1 MRRHLLMLFVF
12 VAMVFF
18 VFWQT
23 REVILSYYLLSTL
36 LLLPVF
42 YFLREKVYG
51 FLALSTLGIV
61 AFHAWFFM
69 WAPQPRMILLW
80 VAQALL
86 FAGLCYYHREL
97 KRFQD
102 RALESKENV
111 RKNLESFQAKYQTR
125 LSSLRHLEVQVSSL
139 MNLFEI
145 ARDFSEC
152 MDFNTLA
159 EFLLKKLRSELAFEK
174 MQIFLMPRAG
184 SEKES
189 PAVVKVYSMLQE
201 GVQEE
206 ERPLTGQEQEDF
218 NAMASAKAMVRRDER
233 WYFPILEGNEISS
246 VFAIHGIKEEDLARV
261 EVLSA
266 YLVLLIKKI
275 KLYETVRELAIVD
288 ELTQVFVRHHFF
300 ERLEEELRRSIRF
313 KLPLAVLMLDIDHFK
328 RYNDDFG
335 HLVGDATLKEVADLL
350 KRNLRRVD
358 LVGRYGGEEFVVAM
372 PETRVANAAEV
383 AERIRSSIARHDFQ
397 VYNVKTKVT
406 VSQGIMVF
414 DGELAAQNDKA
425 DPKAIALELIRL
437 ADEAMYRAKEEGRN
451 RVCLHKDLKK
461 S

>member
-1 MRRHLLMLFVF
+1 MLLALFAISAF
-12 VAMVFF
+12 VV
-18 VFWQT
+18 WQSQ
-23 REVILSYYLLSTL
+23 EIILSYYLLSAIW
-36 LLLPVF
+36 LLPLY
-42 YFLREKVYG
+42 YFLKEKVYG
-51 FLALSTLGIV
+51 LLAVSASGVFLLHG
-61 AFHAWFFM
+61 WFFRID
-69 WAPQPRMILLW
+69 PYPRMIALW
-80 VAQALL
+80 IVQALL
-86 FAGLCYYHREL
+86 FAGFCYYHWEL
-97 KRFQD
+97 KRFRT
-102 RALESKENV
+102 RAQESTENV

-174 MQIFLMPRAG
+174 MQIFLVPRTVPGQELA
-184 SEKES
+184 
-189 PAVVKVYSMLQE
+189 PIKVYSMLQE

-206 ERPLTGQEQEDF
+206 ARVLTDQEREDF
-218 NAMASAKAMVRRDER
+218 NAMSNAKTMVRREER
-233 WYFPILEGNEISS
+233 WYFPIMEGNEISS
-246 VFAIHGIKEEDLARV
+246 VFSIHGIKEEDLARV

-288 ELTQVFVRHHFF
+288 ELTQVFVRHHFL

-313 KLPLAVLMLDIDHFK
+313 KLPLTVLMLDIDHFK

-335 HLVGDATLKEVADLL
+335 HLVGDATLKEVSDLL

-358 LVGRYGGEEFVVAM
+358 LVGRYGGEEFIVAM
-372 PETRVANAAEV
+372 PETRIANVVEV

-414 DGELAAQNDKA
+414 DGEKAAQSERVDA
-425 DPKAIALELIRL
+425 KAIAVELIRK

-451 RVCLHKDLKK
+451 RVCLHKDIQK

>member
-1 MRRHLLMLFVF
+1 MRRHLLILL
-12 VAMVFF
+12 ALGAAAFF
-18 VFWQT
+18 VVWQS
-23 REVILSYYLLSTL
+23 REIILAYYLLSTIW
-36 LLLPVF
+36 LLPLY
-42 YFLREKVYG
+42 YFFKEKAYG
-51 FLALSTLGIV
+51 LLVVSAIGIILL
-61 AFHAWFFM
+61 HGWFFRM
-69 WAPQPRMILLW
+69 DPHSRMIVLW
-80 VAQALL
+80 AVQILL
-86 FAGLCYYHREL
+86 FSGFCYYHKEL

-102 RALESKENV
+102 RAQESKENV
-111 RKNLESFQAKYQTR
+111 RKSLESFQAKYQTR
-125 LSSLRHLEVQVSSL
+125 LSSLRHLEVQVSNL

-174 MQIFLMPRAG
+174 MQIFLMPRAALG
-184 SEKES
+184 KE
-189 PAVVKVYSMLQE
+189 PALIKVYSMLQE

-206 ERPLTGQEQEDF
+206 ERVLTNQEQEDF
-218 NAMASAKAMVRRDER
+218 NAMVSTKTMVRREER
-233 WYFPILEGNEISS
+233 WYFPIMEGNEISS

-288 ELTQVFVRHHFF
+288 ELTQVFVRHHFY
-300 ERLEEELRRSIRF
+300 ERLEEELRRSLRF

-335 HLVGDATLKEVADLL
+335 HLVGDATLKEVADIL

-358 LVGRYGGEEFVVAM
+358 LVGRYGGEEFIVAM

-397 VYNVKTKVT
+397 VYNVRTKVT
-406 VSQGIMVF
+406 VSQGITIF
-414 DGELAAQNDKA
+414 DGEVAAQAERVDAKA
-425 DPKAIALELIRL
+425 VASELIQR

-451 RVCLHKDLKK
+451 RVCLHKDIKR

>member
-1 MRRHLLMLFVF
+1 MRRHLLILFVLG
-12 VAMVFF
+12 VTAFF
-18 VFWQT
+18 VVWQS
-23 REVILSYYLLSTL
+23 REIILAYYLLSTIW
-36 LLLPVF
+36 LLPLY
-42 YFLREKVYG
+42 YFFRERVYG
-51 FLALSTLGIV
+51 LLAVSAAGVFLLHG
-61 AFHAWFFM
+61 WFFRID
-69 WAPQPRMILLW
+69 PYPRMVMLW
-80 VAQALL
+80 AVQVLL
-86 FAGLCYYHREL
+86 FSGFCYYYREL
-97 KRFQD
+97 KHFQD
-102 RALESKENV
+102 RAQESKENI
-111 RKNLESFQAKYQTR
+111 RKNLELFQAKYQTR
-125 LSSLRHLEVQVSSL
+125 LTSLRHLEVQVGNL

-152 MDFNTLA
+152 MDFSTLA
-159 EFLLKKLRSELAFEK
+159 EFLLKKLRSELTFEK
-174 MQIFLMPRAG
+174 MKIFLMPRAV
-184 SEKES
+184 SEKE
-189 PAVVKVYSMLQE
+189 PAPIKVYSMLQE

-206 ERPLTGQEQEDF
+206 ERVLTDQEREDF
-218 NAMASAKAMVRRDER
+218 DAMIDAKTMVRRGER
-233 WYFPILEGNEISS
+233 WLFPIMEGNEISS

-288 ELTQVFVRHHFF
+288 ELTQVFVRHHFY

-397 VYNVKTKVT
+397 VYNVRTKVT
-406 VSQGIMVF
+406 VSQGITVF
-414 DGELAAQNDKA
+414 DGEIAAHSEHIDAKA
-425 DPKAIALELIRL
+425 VASELIRK

-451 RVCLHKDLKK
+451 RVCLHKDIKR